1 MTGGETV
8 RTMYVSA
15 EVFNAVKDPF
25 GEDADERLA
34 EFRQTLDAF
43 LEGNEISVAEDPYI
57 KPSDAMLARVDP
69 IAYEIWDIRSIA
81 PHPGI
86 RGLGGFWAKD
96 TFVTLT
102 WDYRENLEGE
112 WKSEIE
118 RCRAEWQSLFGT
130 KAPFSGASLHD
141 YLTNFFPV

>member
-1 MTGGETV
+1 
-8 RTMYVSA
+8 
-15 EVFNAVKDPF
+15 
-25 GEDADERLA
+25 
-34 EFRQTLDAF
+34 
-43 LEGNEISVAEDPYI
+43 
-57 KPSDAMLARVDP
+57 
-69 IAYEIWDIRSIA
+69 
-81 PHPGI
+81 
-86 RGLGGFWAKD
+86 
-96 TFVTLT
+96 LT